1 MTFVTLDDKD
11 QCIGYYRDGEMV
23 LNENYPSFLR
33 RTWKYHKYLKNNKNI
48 EYANLYVGGKDFSL
62 ACPENLKDQWD
73 ILNQKAKSFVRSFVE
88 SKVSLK
94 ENCFYDLVP
103 ESFLIKYCDIK
114 CEIINHI
121 IDNNKKPINYD
132 YLLDLE
138 KTLTDI
144 KYQKLNLDFNN
155 LKSLDQKTKDFVQK
169 YENKECFISYN
180 QFGSKTGRLVTEDNS
195 FPILTMNKKYRS
207 VIQPNNDFFL
217 EIDYNAAEIRTFLAL
232 SGQNQPDIDI
242 HEWNMEKF
250 NFKSRE
256 EAKLNFIAWLYGKK
270 HEKEDSFKKIYNT
283 EYIKNK
289 YWNGNIIT
297 NYYGKQIES
306 DEFHALNYI
315 VQSTAANIALKQTNE
330 VFKLLENYKSKI
342 SMIIH
347 DSIVIDV
354 KKEEKHLINN
364 IIKTYTMTEFGK
376 FKASVKVG
384 KDLNEMRK
392 IL

>member
-11 QCIGYYRDGEMV
+11 QCVGYYRDGELI
-23 LNENYPSFLR
+23 LNENFPSFLK

-48 EYANLYVGGKDFSL
+48 EYANLYVGGKDISEVCPDSL
-62 ACPENLKDQWD
+62 KEEWN
-73 ILNQKAKSFVRSFVE
+73 ILNEKAKSFIRSFIE

-114 CEIINHI
+114 CQIIDYI
-121 IDNNKKPINYD
+121 IDNNKKPVNYD

-144 KYQKLNLDFNN
+144 KTQKLNLNFNK
-155 LKSLDQKTKDFVQK
+155 LSTLDQKTNDFIQK
-169 YENKECFISYN
+169 YENKDCYIMYN
-180 QFGSKTGRLVTEDNS
+180 QFTSKTGRLTTEDTS

-232 SGQNQPDIDI
+232 SDIQQPNMDI
-242 HEWNMEKF
+242 HEWNMHKF

-256 EAKLNFIAWLYGKK
+256 EAKINFIAWLYGKK
-270 HEKEDSFKKIYNT
+270 HEKEESFKKIYNI

-289 YWNGNIIT
+289 YWNGHKIT
-297 NYYGKQIES
+297 NFYGKEIDS
-306 DEFHALNYI
+306 DNFHALNYI
-315 VQSTAANIALKQTNE
+315 VQSTAANMALKQTNK
-330 VFKLLENYKSKI
+330 VFKFLENYQSKI
-342 SMIIH
+342 AMIIH
-347 DSIVIDV
+347 DSIVIDI
-354 KKEEKHLINN
+354 KKEEKHLINK
-364 IIKTYTMTEFGK
+364 IVKEYTDTEFGI